1 MNATVDV
8 EEIRKGSQ
16 IYGKA
21 GVSDTLTSYQRA
33 INQAA
38 FELCSAN
45 PVLLKHKG
53 DLLQAARKKV
63 DADGYIY
70 AKKSS
75 RSKVFGT
82 ETAAQQSG
90 PAKRARWSAEVRAT
104 RIQECQDDLA
114 NIDMQLKYAERARE
128 KFANGQ
134 QYQSAIGALKEIRE
148 MKEKKRDLEKELE
161 GLQRKEAKALNYQK
175 KKVLNKNK
183 QVPTTSTTNT
193 RIDAF
198 LKHSTPNVTGEH
210 EKESHVHVA
219 PDQSTKDSN
228 NPDCVHP
235 SNSQA
240 NEEDSFL

>member
-1 MNATVDV
+1 
-8 EEIRKGSQ
+8 
-16 IYGKA
+16 
-21 GVSDTLTSYQRA
+21 
-33 INQAA
+33 
-38 FELCSAN
+38 
-45 PVLLKHKG
+45 
-53 DLLQAARKKV
+53 
-63 DADGYIY
+63 
-70 AKKSS
+70 
-75 RSKVFGT
+75 
-82 ETAAQQSG
+82 
-90 PAKRARWSAEVRAT
+90 
-104 RIQECQDDLA
+104 
-114 NIDMQLKYAERARE
+114 MQLKYAERARE

-161 GLQRKEAKALNYQK
+161 GLQRKEAKTLNYQK

-210 EKESHVHVA
+210 DKESHVHVA

>member
-1 MNATVDV
+1 M
-8 EEIRKGSQ
+8 
-16 IYGKA
+16 
-21 GVSDTLTSYQRA
+21 
-33 INQAA
+33 
-38 FELCSAN
+38 
-45 PVLLKHKG
+45 
-53 DLLQAARKKV
+53 QAARKKV

-210 EKESHVHVA
+210 VKESHVHVA

>member
-8 EEIRKGSQ
+8 EEIRKGIQ

-45 PVLLKHKG
+45 PVLLKHKW

-63 DADGYIY
+63 DANGYIY
-70 AKKSS
+70 AKTSS

-82 ETAAQQSG
+82 ETAAQQSE

-104 RIQECQDDLA
+104 RIQECHNDLA

-134 QYQSAIGALKEIRE
+134 QYQK
-148 MKEKKRDLEKELE
+148 
-161 GLQRKEAKALNYQK
+161 RKEM
-175 KKVLNKNK
+175 
-183 QVPTTSTTNT
+183 
-193 RIDAF
+193 
-198 LKHSTPNVTGEH
+198 
-210 EKESHVHVA
+210 
-219 PDQSTKDSN
+219 
-228 NPDCVHP
+228 
-235 SNSQA
+235 
-240 NEEDSFL
+240 